1 MTQQLVV
8 DQDGTLSIALQL
20 PGARNSNNN
29 DGNSG
34 SQKTSSHKVA
44 SKASTVVD
52 SLSKDSQVI
61 NITDIKPVDSSS
73 LAASSQMF
81 NKEEISKTRLHAIVV
96 GLVLLFFISALDTTI
111 LATVYIDIS
120 NEFGDMSNGIW
131 IITSYLLANT
141 AVQPLYGKFSDILG
155 RFESVAVATGIF
167 CIGSVLCAVSTSM
180 GMLVA
185 SRAIQGI
192 GGGGL
197 MAMVSIIMSDV
208 TTERDRGKYTGFLAA
223 SWGAASAVGPVL
235 GGAIVEN
242 TKWSIIFWIN
252 LPVCVPTLIVLYF
265 ALAIPRPQGTAMEK
279 LRRMDF
285 LGALAFQGFII
296 PFIIALSW
304 GGQGHKWASGRV
316 LGTIGGSVFMLIV
329 FVIIEW
335 KVAIDPIIPL
345 RLFAIRN
352 VTASTLGHF
361 CVGAC
366 IYAPLMFIPAWEL
379 SVKQAT
385 EISAG
390 LHLLPMMGSMVLAAG
405 VAGAVATRYGKYRQ
419 TIWACG
425 VFIALGNSLLLLLD
439 QNTSNAQRVGFL
451 ILTGLG
457 LGFGVQT
464 MMVAAQCSVDGLD
477 MAATT
482 TLVLFMRTFGGIMA
496 LSILSSI
503 FNKNLRTE
511 VALLSKQF
519 PKYAGTI
526 METINDQS
534 IIGKSKDLPVGVK
547 LGLVDMFQKSLH
559 EVFLGLTPFS
569 GLLVLSTLLFAH
581 VELQNRR
588 KRTIK

>member
-1 MTQQLVV
+1 
-8 DQDGTLSIALQL
+8 
-20 PGARNSNNN
+20 
-29 DGNSG
+29 
-34 SQKTSSHKVA
+34 
-44 SKASTVVD
+44 
-52 SLSKDSQVI
+52 
-61 NITDIKPVDSSS
+61 
-73 LAASSQMF
+73 MF

-316 LGTIGGSVFMLIV
+316 LGTIGGSMVMLIV
-329 FVIIEW
+329 FVVIEW
-335 KVAIDPIIPL
+335 KVAVDPIIPL

-366 IYAPLMFIPAWEL
+366 IYSPLMFIPAWEL

-425 VFIALGNSLLLLLD
+425 IFIALGNSLLLLLD

-519 PKYAGTI
+519 PKYAGII